1 MMENLKLVALSIIL
15 RDAISAH
22 SVALSIEQQQQ
33 QQQNQIAAKDQILL
47 PATQWL

>member
-33 QQQNQIAAKDQILL
+33 KKK
-47 PATQWL
+47 TR